1 MAAASLD
8 ARRDSAELDVKSR
21 TSISGIVVSAV
32 VAAVTSQEIL
42 GVGHALTPAAW
53 PARLRLASLP
63 LYVGLGTVSGI
74 TALLFK
80 RMTAAMRCFFRSLRV
95 PRSLRPATAGLL
107 CGLVSIVFPQ
117 VLFFGYSTLDA
128 ILESGATAA
137 VVSDGVV
144 GRSPLP

>member
-1 MAAASLD
+1 
-8 ARRDSAELDVKSR
+8 
-21 TSISGIVVSAV
+21 
-32 VAAVTSQEIL
+32 
-42 GVGHALTPAAW
+42 
-53 PARLRLASLP
+53 
-63 LYVGLGTVSGI
+63 
-74 TALLFK
+74 
-80 RMTAAMRCFFRSLRV
+80 MRCFFRSLRV

-107 CGLVSIVFPQ
+107 CGLVSIVFPQVRARARARARVRARVRVRVRALTLAITPNPNPTPSRSRSPAPSQ

>member
-1 MAAASLD
+1 
-8 ARRDSAELDVKSR
+8 
-21 TSISGIVVSAV
+21 
-32 VAAVTSQEIL
+32 
-42 GVGHALTPAAW
+42 
-53 PARLRLASLP
+53 
-63 LYVGLGTVSGI
+63 
-74 TALLFK
+74 
-80 RMTAAMRCFFRSLRV
+80 MRCFFRSLRV